1 MTRPRDARGR
11 FAPRY
16 LPAPD
21 WTLLRIG
28 LDQIAAEPEPLTR
41 QVLPPRRAPTA
52 PRGLEWTVGWTHL
65 ILCLSPVVGAMVAGL
80 VACVSGR

>member
-28 LDQIAAEPEPLTR
+28 LDQIAAEPEPLRR
-41 QVLPPRRAPTA
+41 QVLPPRKAPTA
-52 PRGLEWTVGWTHL
+52 PRGMEWTVGWPLLATCAAPIAIGML
-65 ILCLSPVVGAMVAGL
+65 LGL
-80 VACVSGR
+80 VAL

>member
-21 WTLLRIG
+21 WTLLRVG
-28 LDQIAAEPEPLTR
+28 LDQITAEPEPLRR
-41 QVLPPRRAPTA
+41 QVLPPRKAPTP
-52 PRGLEWTVGWTHL
+52 PRGMEWTVSPAHL
-65 ILCLSPVVGAMVAGL
+65 VVCMVPLIAILLGACAL
-80 VACVSGR
+80 